1 MTFKPNHAEK
11 VKKDD
16 NCLFFQDYFIIFDEI
31 ITKPYC
37 SGSQTEVPNSLCL
50 PDYWNEFRDF
60 HESPFFKVTKFRGS
74 STLVLVF

>member
-1 MTFKPNHAEK
+1 MTFKTKQAEK

-16 NCLFFQDYFIIFDEI
+16 NRLFLQDYFIIFDEI

-50 PDYWNEFRDF
+50 PDYHLFSRDF
-60 HESPFFKVTKFRGS
+60 NFANLE
-74 STLVLVF
+74 